1 VTITIQIGNTDGK
14 LTHTAWV
21 NFVAAVNDAIMKRK
35 LPTHFHGFPPATAPW
50 VNACWVVSVPDFGE
64 SGTLFVDPT
73 TGKAYPVEI
82 QELKEELQMIRKA
95 YKQESVAW
103 TEGITEF
110 V

>member
-1 VTITIQIGNTDGK
+1 MTVTIQIGNTDGK
-14 LTHTAWV
+14 LTHSAWV
-21 NFVAAVNDAIMKRK
+21 NFVAVVNDAITKRK

-50 VNACWVVSVPDFGE
+50 VNACWVVSVPDLE
-64 SGTLFVDPT
+64 
-73 TGKAYPVEI
+73 AWA
-82 QELKEELQMIRKA
+82 LKEELQMIRKA

>member
-1 VTITIQIGNTDGK
+1 MTVTIQIGNTDGK
-14 LTHTAWV
+14 LTHAQWV
-21 NFVAAVNDAIMKRK
+21 LFLTVVNDAIQKRK

-50 VNACWVVSVPDFGE
+50 VNACWVVSVPE
-64 SGTLFVDPT
+64 SERVALMADLV
-73 TGKAYPVEI
+73 
-82 QELKEELQMIRKA
+82 MIRKA